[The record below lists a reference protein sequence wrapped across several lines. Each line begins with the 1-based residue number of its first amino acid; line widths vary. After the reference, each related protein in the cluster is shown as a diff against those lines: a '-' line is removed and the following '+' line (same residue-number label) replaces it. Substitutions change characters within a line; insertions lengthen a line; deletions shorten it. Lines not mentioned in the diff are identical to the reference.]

1 MGVVFGC
8 WFLGGEDM
16 YVDDVLQ
23 LITVSQEDRKKAY
36 EGTRAHYESEAIFL
50 FGRLVESVCREDETL
65 GEYDLAFTG
74 SYTDAVLRVKEKN
87 GNEIYLAIEFEGRSS
102 SFTAHGHDH
111 QKCDLIVCLY
121 HDWKECPILVV
132 EVGGIPNVFKP
143 GEESEGSFLELM
155 RSKGSI
161 K

>member
-1 MGVVFGC
+1 VCQSISM
-8 WFLGGEDM
+8 
-16 YVDDVLQ
+16 
-23 LITVSQEDRKKAY
+23 SQEDRKKVY

-74 SYTDAVLRVKEKN
+74 TYPDAILRIKERS
-87 GNEIYLAIEFEGRSS
+87 GNEIYLAVEFEGRSS
-102 SFTAHGHDH
+102 NFAAHGHDY

-143 GEESEGSFLELM
+143 DEESVTSFRDLM
-155 RSKGSI
+155 RSKRSI
-161 K
+161 E